1 MQDAAKKKTLSRFST
16 LVQGR
21 KSARWAFKMR
31 SLLET
36 AFRELPKQT
45 RGLRVPLD
53 LLFKFLKHCGS
64 QKSFQADRW
73 GETWAAKPRF
83 QVRKSHLG
91 SPCSTFPIR
100 LKLFSKATKLG
111 SLFPK
116 VNTDLSL
123 KTAGRFQ
130 VRVENGCRIYVET
143 HAIYAYGV
151 CLMQSAAMQVKPTW
165 TRLKA

>member
-1 MQDAAKKKTLSRFST
+1 MGPRKRNVSDFLPWFKAGNQSDA
-16 LVQGR
+16 VR
-21 KSARWAFKMR
+21 KILFAI
-31 SLLET
+31 ET
-36 AFRELPKQT
+36 AFWGLPKQP
-45 RGLRVPLD
+45 RGLRVPLG
-53 LLFKFLKHCGS
+53 LLFKFLNHCGS
-64 QKSFQADRW
+64 RKSCQADRW

-91 SPCSTFPIR
+91 SPCSTFPICF
-100 LKLFSKATKLG
+100 FSKATKLG

-130 VRVENGCRIYVET
+130 VRVENGCRFYVET

-151 CLMQSAAMQVKPTW
+151 CLMQSAAIPT
-165 TRLKA
+165 